1 MNPLFTSTASRW
13 LAFLAAAIALTA
25 CGGGGGDSG
34 GGGVNPNPFV
44 PSPPPTFSV
53 TGTVAGLSG
62 SGLTLANGASSIAV
76 SANGNISIASALA
89 NGANYSVTVSAQ
101 PSNPNQVCTVSN
113 ASGAI
118 ASANVTNVT
127 VNCVT
132 TPPTAATLTVS
143 FDIKQLKFT
152 WNAVSGATFYRLLQN
167 PDSVSGFTQVG
178 GDLTALSAT
187 IDIAVHRHDF
197 PNARYVLD
205 TCNSGGC
212 TSSNQVNTIGAALQ
226 TIGYFKASN
235 TEAYDQFGI
244 VLAISGDGN
253 TLAVGAP
260 AEASNATGING
271 DQNNNNAVN
280 AGAIYIYARSG
291 SAWTQQAYVKASNTK
306 AGDAFGYSIALS
318 NDGNTLAV
326 GAGYE
331 SSSATGINGDQNNTN
346 VLGAGAVYV
355 YTRSGSTW
363 TQQAYVK
370 ASNTD
375 AIDIFGS
382 SVALSGDGN
391 TLAVGAS
398 YEDSNSVGINGDQN
412 NNDATDAGA
421 VYVYTRS
428 GSTWSQQAYVK
439 ASNTGA
445 GDKFGSTVALSSD
458 GNTLAVGAA
467 DESSN
472 ATGINGDQNNNSATF
487 SGAVYVFRRDA
498 SITRNAGTWTQQ
510 AYVKASNAE
519 AGDYFGSQVALSGDG
534 NTLAVGAYAE
544 DSGAT
549 GINGNQVNNSAPL
562 AGAAYVYTRSGS
574 TWTQQAYV
582 KASNTGA
589 GDNFGSSVALS
600 GDGNTLA
607 VCASEESS
615 NATGING
622 DQSNNSA
629 TFSGAVYVYTRSA
642 STWTQQSYVKASNPD
657 PYDNLGSSVALSRD
671 GSTLVVGA
679 FAEDGNAT
687 GINGDQKNNSAE
699 LAGAVY
705 LY

>member
-1 MNPLFTSTASRW
+1 
-13 LAFLAAAIALTA
+13 
-25 CGGGGGDSG
+25 
-34 GGGVNPNPFV
+34 
-44 PSPPPTFSV
+44 
-53 TGTVAGLSG
+53 
-62 SGLTLANGASSIAV
+62 
-76 SANGNISIASALA
+76 
-89 NGANYSVTVSAQ
+89 
-101 PSNPNQVCTVSN
+101 
-113 ASGAI
+113 
-118 ASANVTNVT
+118 
-127 VNCVT
+127 
-132 TPPTAATLTVS
+132 
-143 FDIKQLKFT
+143 
-152 WNAVSGATFYRLLQN
+152 
-167 PDSVSGFTQVG
+167 
-178 GDLTALSAT
+178 
-187 IDIAVHRHDF
+187 
-197 PNARYVLD
+197 
-205 TCNSGGC
+205 
-212 TSSNQVNTIGAALQ
+212 VNTIGAALQ